1 MQVRSVILTAAFLVV
16 PMLVAQSKP
25 SVAGHWEGL
34 VQMPDRQIKV
44 ALDLARNDTGEW
56 IGDLDMPDLRILDS
70 PLKNIVVNG
79 AMLFF
84 TLTDA
89 PSAPPFQG
97 LLSED
102 GKEIKGQFSDPNGAL
117 FATMKRLSEPNV
129 KLPVKS
135 TPISK
140 ELEGAWEGTL
150 SQPDGRK
157 VQFRVT
163 LANGPESATGTLDSL
178 DRAPKELPL
187 VSIVQQGPHI
197 RFALKSASGHYR
209 GQLQDGSLVGEWSL
223 DGSTTPL
230 TLRRITE
237 ETAK

>member
-1 MQVRSVILTAAFLVV
+1 MV
-16 PMLVAQSKP
+16 
-25 SVAGHWEGL
+25 E
-34 VQMPDRQIKV
+34 MPDRQIKV
-44 ALDLARNDTGEW
+44 ALDLALNDAGEW
-56 IGDLDMPDLRILDS
+56 IGDLDMSDLRIVDS

-79 AMLFF
+79 TMVSF
-84 TLTDA
+84 TLADA

-117 FATMKRLSEPNV
+117 FTTMKRLSEPNV
-129 KLPVKS
+129 KLPVRS

-140 ELEGAWEGTL
+140 EVEGAWEGTL
-150 SQPDGRK
+150 AQPDGRK

-187 VSIVQQGPHI
+187 VSIVQQGPNI
-197 RFALKSASGHYR
+197 SFALKSASGHYK
-209 GQLQDGSLVGEWSL
+209 GQLQDGSLVGEWSQ
-223 DGSTTPL
+223 DGSTIPL
-230 TLRRITE
+230 TLLRATE
-237 ETAK
+237 DTPK